1 MLKSQYPKSPVQF
14 SYYTLHIK
22 MDFISW
28 THSSVPWLGRELPA
42 VRLQMVLLRH
52 GLGHGAHPRQDCGL
66 TGADTVIQ
74 VLLCPR
80 SCDPFYTVSYNINW
94 VTTSWTDSTWLDGT

>member
-1 MLKSQYPKSPVQF
+1 MCSYVINIIMLKSQYPKSPVQF
-14 SYYTLHIK
+14 SYHTRYIK

-52 GLGHGAHPRQDCGL
+52 GLGHGSHPRQDCGL

-74 VLLCPR
+74 VL
-80 SCDPFYTVSYNINW
+80 YVQEV
-94 VTTSWTDSTWLDGT
+94 VTHFIQ